1 MIKVKKEGIIL
12 KKTNRVFE
20 NEAVSNPAIYQ
31 DGNTVHI
38 FYRAVR
44 KGNYSTIGYCKLD
57 GPLTIVQRNDLPLL
71 SPQFDYESHGIEDA
85 RIVKIDDVFYMTFT
99 SYDGVNALGALATST
114 DLINFERL
122 GIIVPQVTY
131 VEFKRFA
138 ESNAHLNDKYERFHV
153 HNNIMNN
160 PEKKMLLW
168 DKNLI
173 FFPRKIN
180 GKFYFLHRI
189 RPDIQIACVENII
202 DLTPAFWTDY
212 FLHLNVNIV
221 LCPKYDHEIS
231 YIGGGCP
238 PIETPEGWLL
248 IYHGVHDTAEGYVYS
263 ACAALLDLEN
273 PVKEIARLPYA
284 LIKPEFSWELEGYVS
299 NVVFPTGT
307 ALFDD
312 TLYIYYGAADNKIA
326 CASLSFKALIAE
338 LLLYKFKSL

>member
-1 MIKVKKEGIIL
+1 MIKVKKEGVIL

-20 NEAVSNPAIYQ
+20 NEAVSNPGIYQ

-57 GPLTIVQRNDLPLL
+57 GPLTIVERNETPLL

-99 SYDGVNALGALATST
+99 SYDGVNAMGALATST
-114 DLINFERL
+114 DLVHFERL

-131 VEFKRFA
+131 EEFKRFA

-180 GKFYFLHRI
+180 GKFHFLHRI
-189 RPDIQIACVENII
+189 RPDIQIACVENIK

-212 FLHLNVNIV
+212 FLHLNANIV
-221 LCPKYDHEIS
+221 LCPKYEHEIS

-238 PIETPEGWLL
+238 PIETSEGWLL

-284 LIKPEFSWELEGYVS
+284 LIKPELRWEMEGYVN

-326 CASLSFKALIAE
+326 CASLSLKELIAE